1 MGCCITSHLDFDKG
15 GCVTQVEWINVLC
28 DNCQAIIVYRS
39 EMSVSNIPE
48 ADSCG

>member
-28 DNCQAIIVYRS
+28 DNCQISLKQTLVVRT
-39 EMSVSNIPE
+39 
-48 ADSCG
+48 